1 MAAWIF
7 DRCAGH
13 LALDFANTV
22 SDRDTPAAVERLAGY
37 GDLVAFAQQTE
48 LLSTRDAR
56 RLVDLAARHPEA
68 AAGVLAEAI
77 ALREAL
83 YRIFAAGAQEATPAA
98 TDVAVLNAH
107 HARFRLDERFQWVW
121 SARPD
126 GLDAFLGP
134 IVRAAVDLLTS
145 DRRERVRICA
155 DDTCAWVFLDT
166 SKNRSRRW
174 CDMAQCGNRAKAR
187 RFHERHGAQE

>member
-1 MAAWIF
+1 MAGWTF
-7 DRCAGH
+7 DRTGGH

-22 SDRDTPAAVERLAGY
+22 SNRHTPPASEHLGSY
-37 GDLVAFAQQTE
+37 DDLVEFARQTG
-48 LLSTRDAR
+48 LIPA
-56 RLVDLAARHPEA
+56 PEA
-68 AAGVLAEAI
+68 KRLTRLGEQRPDVAAAVLAEAV

-83 YRIFAAGAQEATPAA
+83 YRIFTAVASATTPRAS
-98 TDVAVLNAH
+98 DVAVLNAH
-107 HARFRLDERFQWVW
+107 HARFRLDERFRWEW

-134 IVRAAVDLLTS
+134 IVRAAIDLLTS
-145 DRRERVRICA
+145 DRRDRVSLCA
-155 DDTCAWVFLDT
+155 EETCLWLFLDT

-187 RFHERHGAQE
+187 RFHERHQADA

>member
-1 MAAWIF
+1 MAGWTF
-7 DRCAGH
+7 DRTATH

-22 SDRDTPAAVERLAGY
+22 SNRHTPPATDHLESYEELVEFARQTG
-37 GDLVAFAQQTE
+37 LVAKAE
-48 LLSTRDAR
+48 AR
-56 RLVDLAARHPEA
+56 RLALLGQQRPAA
-68 AAGVLAEAI
+68 AAGVLAEAV

-83 YRIFAAGAQEATPAA
+83 YRIFVAVAGGSTPRAG
-98 TDVAVLNAH
+98 DIAVLNTH
-107 HARFRLDERFQWVW
+107 HARFRLDERFRWEW

-134 IVRAAVDLLTS
+134 VVRSAIDLLTS
-145 DRRERVRICA
+145 DRRERVSLCA
-155 DDTCAWVFLDT
+155 EETCLWLFLDT

-187 RFHERHGAQE
+187 RFHERHQADA